1 MERLHLPDNIK
12 VHFAGLEK
20 PNYQIVATQMDIQ
33 YALYTAFPFVYKRV
47 FGKSIWPIP
56 KFKWMTDE
64 NKQVPMYLNHNMRH
78 TIQDSGLFSLLFG
91 KHQDKATKDMVYKW
105 YDELILF
112 TLEHGQD
119 VTCVEV
125 DAQAILGVEETWKLR
140 ERMRNDL
147 PNNRIINVFHVED
160 GIKGLDRLIEYSDYI
175 AIGSGIGD
183 KDAFTKPLVD
193 YIKSRKED
201 IDIHLLG
208 CTKEST
214 LRKCA
219 NLCTSCDSVTW
230 LTQNRFG
237 EFDNG
242 ARIENVDSEKT
253 RAMIGDDRWLQIR
266 MYNGDKI
273 TNSSIVAAEQ
283 CKRRYTRWCGNQDC
297 ELFYLK

>member
-1 MERLHLPDNIK
+1 MERLHLPDNMK

-20 PNYQIVATQMDIQ
+20 PNYQIVATQMGIQ
-33 YALYTAFPFVYKRV
+33 YSLYTAFPFVFKKV
-47 FGKSIWPIP
+47 FGKSVWSIP
-56 KFKWMTDE
+56 KFKWMTNEDV
-64 NKQVPMYLNHNMRH
+64 QVPMYLNHNMKH

-91 KHQDKATKDMVYKW
+91 KHKDKGTTDIIYKW
-105 YDELILF
+105 YDALIEF

-140 ERMRNDL
+140 ERMRRDL

-160 GIKGLDRLIEYSDYI
+160 GLKGLDRLVEYSDYI

-183 KDAFTKPLVD
+183 KDVYTKPIVD
-193 YIKSRKED
+193 YIKSRKPD

-219 NLCTSCDSVTW
+219 HICTSCDSVTW

-242 ARIENVDSEKT
+242 ARIENVSSEKA
-253 RAMIGDDRWLQIR
+253 RRLIGDDRWLQIR

-273 TNSSIVAAEQ
+273 TNASIVAAEQ
-283 CKRRYTRWCGNQDC
+283 YKRRFVKWCGNQDC
-297 ELFYLK
+297 EIYY